1 MSEDR
6 DFDDREPDNHAEDE
20 SDKHRLKKQKKK
32 IQWMIDYIEVKAGK
46 GGKAIIKDDKETR
59 NVIAYLEKLHDAVGE
74 EVEMLKHGKD
84 KKKVKDQSV
93 ESKKPKKE

>member
-6 DFDDREPDNHAEDE
+6 DFDDREPDNDDE
-20 SDKHRLKKQKKK
+20 HDKRRLKKQNKK
-32 IQWMIDYIEVKAGK
+32 IQWMIDYIEGKAGK
-46 GGKAIIKDDKETR
+46 SGKAIIKDDKETR

>member
-1 MSEDR
+1 
-6 DFDDREPDNHAEDE
+6 
-20 SDKHRLKKQKKK
+20 
-32 IQWMIDYIEVKAGK
+32 MIDYIEGK
-46 GGKAIIKDDKETR
+46 TGSGAKAIIKDDKETR
-59 NVIAYLEKLHDAVGE
+59 NVIAYLEKLHDAVSE